1 MVTRDQMGEIVRP
14 YATIS
19 DRIRAL
25 DAAGVARADIARF
38 LDKRYQHVRN
48 VLEGDRLSA
57 KPPGVSESEQ
67 LLFRTELE
75 AHPSQSR
82 GGGLFRLEMDG
93 AGRVALPPELIA
105 EWNLV
110 AGSALMGRLK
120 GETFEVI
127 TGQTSM
133 RRLLE
138 RARRSVPLGGP
149 SWVDELIA
157 DRRREAA
164 REDSDD

>member
-1 MVTRDQMGEIVRP
+1 MKGLDIARVVASEDTV
-14 YATIS
+14 S
-19 DRIRAL
+19 NKIRAL
-25 DAAGVARADIARF
+25 AAGGVPRAEIAR
-38 LDKRYQHVRN
+38 LLGKRYQHVRN